1 LVEWRR
7 NVMFSDKLNKAPEGY
22 TFDDFLLLPS
32 ISNIEPK
39 DVNTRSRVSRN
50 YNLNIPI
57 VSSAMDT
64 VTESDMAIALAQEG
78 GLGVI
83 HRNMTIKE
91 QVAEV
96 EKVKSSEDLTIR
108 DVITTS
114 PESSIHEANIIMDM
128 EDVSGLPV
136 VENGII
142 IGIIS
147 RRDIKPIINSDA
159 QKQVR
164 EFMTEEVV
172 TISESTTPEEA
183 LDIAYDNKV
192 ERLPVV
198 QKNRIVGI
206 VTIRDIL
213 ERKKHPY
220 AVRDKEGRFMVAAAT
235 GPFDLERAIAL
246 DNAGADIIAVDVAHA
261 HKPSIIKSAKK
272 MKDNIEA
279 DLLVGNIATR
289 EAAEAL
295 ITGEVDGLKV
305 GIGPGSI
312 CTTRIIA
319 GVGVPQLT
327 AISSVADVA
336 KEHDV
341 PVIGDGGLRYS
352 GDMAKAIAVGAD
364 SVMVGSLLAGTSESP
379 GDVVIM
385 NGRKFKQYR
394 GMGSL
399 GAMTGGSGAGTDR
412 YFQEVKGPMKHA
424 KLVPEGVEGVV
435 PFKGPATEV
444 IFQLMGGLKASMG
457 YSGAINIKEMWE
469 KARFVRITSSGMT
482 ESHPHDLLIT
492 NESPNY
498 PTTRLM

>member
-1 LVEWRR
+1 
-7 NVMFSDKLNKAPEGY
+7 MFSDKLNKAPKGY
-22 TFDDFLLLPS
+22 TFDDFLLVPS
-32 ISNIEPK
+32 ESNIEPK

-50 YNLNIPI
+50 YYLNIPI

-64 VTESDMAIALAQEG
+64 VTEAEMAIALAQEG

-91 QVAEV
+91 QLDEV
-96 EKVKSSEDLTIR
+96 KKVKSSEDLTIR

-114 PESSIHEANIIMDM
+114 PESSIKEANTIMDL

-136 VENGII
+136 VEDGKV

-159 QKQVR
+159 QKKVR

-172 TISESTTPEEA
+172 TISESTSPEEA

-198 QKNRIVGI
+198 KNDRIVGI

-213 ERKKHPY
+213 ERKKHPN
-220 AVRDKEGRFMVAAAT
+220 AVRDKEGRFLVAAAT
-235 GPFDLERAIAL
+235 GPFDMERAIAL
-246 DNAGADIIAVDVAHA
+246 DKAGADIIAVDVAHA

-272 MKDNIEA
+272 MKDEIRA
-279 DLLVGNIATR
+279 DLLVGNIATG
-289 EAAEAL
+289 EAAEAI
-295 ITGEVDGLKV
+295 ITGADVDGLKV

-336 KEHDV
+336 HEHGV
-341 PVIGDGGLRYS
+341 PLIADGGLRYS
-352 GDMAKAIAVGAD
+352 GDVAKAIAIGAD
-364 SVMVGSLLAGTSESP
+364 SVMLGSLLAGTSESP
-379 GDVVIM
+379 GEVVIM

-435 PFKGPATEV
+435 PFKGPANEV

-457 YSGAINIKEMWE
+457 YCGAINIEEMWE
-469 KARFVRITSSGMT
+469 KSRFVRITSSGMT
-482 ESHPHDLLIT
+482 ESHPHDLMIT

>member
-1 LVEWRR
+1 
-7 NVMFSDKLNKAPEGY
+7 MFSDKLNKAPEGY
-22 TFDDFLLLPS
+22 TFDDFLLVPCL
-32 ISNIEPK
+32 SNIEPK
-39 DVNTRSRVSRN
+39 DVGTKSRVSRN
-50 YNLNIPI
+50 YSLNIPV

-64 VTESDMAIALAQEG
+64 VTESAMAIALAQEG

-91 QVAEV
+91 QLAEV
-96 EKVKSSEDLTIR
+96 EKVKRSEELTIR

-114 PESSIHEANIIMDM
+114 PDSSIHEASIMMDM

-136 VENGII
+136 VDNGKV

-159 QKQVR
+159 DKKVR

-172 TISESTTPEEA
+172 TITESATPEEA

-192 ERLPVV
+192 ERLPIVRN
-198 QKNRIVGI
+198 NRIVGI

-213 ERKKHPY
+213 ERKKHPH
-220 AVRDKEGRFMVAAAT
+220 AARDSDGRFLVAAAT

-246 DNAGADIIAVDVAHA
+246 DKAGADIIAMDVAHA
-261 HKPSIIKSAKK
+261 HKPDIIKSAKK
-272 MKDNIEA
+272 MKENIQA
-279 DLLVGNIATR
+279 DLLVGNIATG
-289 EAAEAL
+289 EAAEA
-295 ITGEVDGLKV
+295 IIAGADIDGFKV

-336 KEHDV
+336 HEHGV

-352 GDMAKAIAVGAD
+352 GDVAKAIAVGAD
-364 SVMVGSLLAGTSESP
+364 AVMVGSLLAGTTESP
-379 GDVVIM
+379 GEVVIM

-435 PFKGPATEV
+435 PFKGPVNEV

-457 YSGAINIKEMWE
+457 YSGAANIKEMWE
-469 KARFVRITSSGMT
+469 KAKFVRITSSGMT

>member
-1 LVEWRR
+1 
-7 NVMFSDKLNKAPEGY
+7 MFSDKLNKAQEGY
-22 TFDDFLLLPS
+22 TFDDFLLVPS
-32 ISNIEPK
+32 VSNIEPK
-39 DVNTRSRVSRN
+39 DVDTKSRVSRN
-50 YNLNIPI
+50 YSLNIPI

-64 VTESDMAIALAQEG
+64 VTEAEMAIALAQEG

-96 EKVKSSEDLTIR
+96 EKVKRSEDLTIR

-114 PESSIHEANIIMDM
+114 PESSIKEANIIMDM

-136 VENGII
+136 VENGKI

-159 QKQVR
+159 ENTVR

-172 TISESTTPEEA
+172 TISESTSPEEA
-183 LDIAYDNKV
+183 LDIAYDYKV

-198 QKNRIVGI
+198 QNDRIVGI

-213 ERKKHPY
+213 ERKKHPS
-220 AVRDKEGRFMVAAAT
+220 AVRDKEGRFLVAAAT

-246 DNAGADIIAVDVAHA
+246 DAAGADIIAVDVAHA
-261 HKPSIIKSAKK
+261 HKPNIIKSAKK
-272 MKDNIEA
+272 MKEKIQA
-279 DLLVGNIATR
+279 DLIVGNIATR

-295 ITGEVDGLKV
+295 IAGDVDGLKV

-327 AISSVADVA
+327 AISSVADAA
-336 KEHDV
+336 KEHGV

-352 GDMAKAIAVGAD
+352 GDVAKAIAIGAD

-435 PFKGPATEV
+435 PFKGAASEV

-457 YSGAINIKEMWE
+457 YCGAINIGEMWE

-482 ESHPHDLLIT
+482 ESHPHDLMIT

>member
-1 LVEWRR
+1 
-7 NVMFSDKLNKAPEGY
+7 MFSEKLKKAPEGF
-22 TFDDFLLLPS
+22 TFDDFLLIPS
-32 ISNIEPK
+32 ASSVEPK
-39 DVNTRSRVSRN
+39 DVKTKTRVSRN
-50 YNLNIPI
+50 LEINIPI
-57 VSSAMDT
+57 ISSAMDT
-64 VTESDMAIALAQEG
+64 VTEADMAIAMAQEG

-83 HRNMTIKE
+83 HRNMTINE
-91 QVAEV
+91 QVEEV
-96 EKVKSSEDLTIR
+96 KKVKLSGDLTIR
-108 DVITTS
+108 DVITIRPNASLKETN
-114 PESSIHEANIIMDM
+114 EIMDR
-128 EDVSGLPV
+128 EGISGLPV
-136 VENGII
+136 VQNEEI

-147 RRDIKPIINSDA
+147 RRDIKPILNSGSMR
-159 QKQVR
+159 KVR
-164 EFMTEEVV
+164 EIMTEDVV

-183 LDIAYDNKV
+183 LDIAYENKV

-198 QKNRIVGI
+198 KNNLIVGI

-213 ERKKHPY
+213 ERKKYPN
-220 AVRDKEGRFMVAAAT
+220 ATRDEEGRFLVAAAT

-261 HKPSIIKSAKK
+261 HKPDIIRSARKINE
-272 MKDNIEA
+272 NINA
-279 DLLVGNIATR
+279 DLIMGNIATR
-289 EAAEAL
+289 EAAED
-295 ITGEVDGLKV
+295 IISGDVDGLKV

-327 AISSVADVA
+327 AISNVADLA
-336 KEHDV
+336 KEYDI

-352 GDMAKAIAVGAD
+352 GDLAKAIGVGAD
-364 SVMVGSLLAGTSESP
+364 AVMLGSLLAGTYEAP
-379 GDVVIM
+379 GEVVIM
-385 NGRKFKQYR
+385 NGRKYKQYR

-399 GAMTGGSGAGTDR
+399 GAMTGGAGAGTDR

-435 PFKGPATEV
+435 PYKGATRE
-444 IFQLMGGLKASMG
+444 ILFQLIGGLKASMG
-457 YSGAINIKEMWE
+457 YTGADNVKEMQK
-469 KARFVRITSSGMT
+469 KAKLVRITSSGIT

>member
-1 LVEWRR
+1 MVEWRR
-7 NVMFSDKLNKAPEGY
+7 NVMFSDKLNKAKEGY

-32 ISNIEPK
+32 VSNIEPK
-39 DVNTRSRVSRN
+39 DVKTKSRVSRN

-64 VTESDMAIALAQEG
+64 VTESNMAIALAQEG

-96 EKVKSSEDLTIR
+96 EMVKRSEDLTIR

-114 PESSIHEANIIMDM
+114 PESSIHEASIIMDM

-136 VENGII
+136 VENGIL

-147 RRDIKPIINSDA
+147 RRDIIPIINSDA

-198 QKNRIVGI
+198 QNDRIVGI

-213 ERKKHPY
+213 ECKKHPY
-220 AVRDKEGRFMVAAAT
+220 AVRDKDGRFLVAAAT

-246 DNAGADIIAVDVAHA
+246 DKAGADIIAIDVAHA
-261 HKPSIIKSAKK
+261 HKPSIIKSAKE
-272 MKDNIEA
+272 MKENIEA
-279 DLLVGNIATR
+279 DLIVGNIATS

-295 ITGEVDGLKV
+295 IAGEVDGLKV

-327 AISSVADVA
+327 AISDVADVA
-336 KEHDV
+336 KEHGV
-341 PVIGDGGLRYS
+341 PVLGDGGLRYS
-352 GDMAKAIAVGAD
+352 GDVAKAIAIGAD
-364 SVMVGSLLAGTSESP
+364 SVMLGSLLAGTTESP

-435 PFKGPATEV
+435 PFKGPAREV

-457 YSGAINIKEMWE
+457 YCGAINIEEMWE

-498 PTTRLM
+498 PTTRLI

>member
-1 LVEWRR
+1 
-7 NVMFSDKLNKAPEGY
+7 MFSDKLKKAPEGY
-22 TFDDFLLLPS
+22 TFDDFLMVPS
-32 ISNIEPK
+32 ISNVEPK
-39 DVNTRSRVSRN
+39 DVKTKARVSRN
-50 YNLNIPI
+50 YNLNIPV

-64 VTESDMAIALAQEG
+64 VTEAEMAIALAQEG

-96 EKVKSSEDLTIR
+96 EKVKRSEDLTIR

-114 PESSIHEANIIMDM
+114 PDSSIHEASIIMDM

-136 VENGII
+136 VDNGQV

-159 QKQVR
+159 QKKVR

-172 TISESTTPEEA
+172 TINESTTPEEA

-198 QKNRIVGI
+198 HNNRIVGI

-213 ERKKHPY
+213 ERKKHPN
-220 AVRDKEGRFMVAAAT
+220 AVRDPDGRFLVAAAT
-235 GPFDLERAIAL
+235 GPFDLERAMAL
-246 DNAGADIIAVDVAHA
+246 DKAGADIIAVDVAHA
-261 HKPSIIKSAKK
+261 HKPSIIKSARE
-272 MKDNIEA
+272 MKANIQA
-279 DLLVGNIATR
+279 DLLVGNIATG
-289 EAAEAL
+289 EAAEA
-295 ITGEVDGLKV
+295 IISGADVDGLKV

-336 KEHDV
+336 REHGV
-341 PVIGDGGLRYS
+341 TVIGDGGLRYS
-352 GDMAKAIAVGAD
+352 GDVAKAIAVGAD
-364 SVMVGSLLAGTSESP
+364 AVMVGSLLAGTTESP
-379 GDVVIM
+379 GEVVIM

-435 PFKGPATEV
+435 PFKGPAEEV

-457 YSGAINIKEMWE
+457 YSGAANIPEMWE

>member
-1 LVEWRR
+1 
-7 NVMFSDKLNKAPEGY
+7 MFSDKLNKAPEGF

-32 ISNIEPK
+32 VSNIEPK
-39 DVNTRSRVSRN
+39 DVDTRSRVSRN
-50 YNLNIPI
+50 FSLNIPI

-64 VTESDMAIALAQEG
+64 VTESEMAIALAQEG

-96 EKVKSSEDLTIR
+96 EKVKRSEDLTIR

-136 VENGII
+136 VENGTV

-159 QKQVR
+159 QKKVR

-172 TISESTTPEEA
+172 TINESTTPEEA
-183 LDIAYDNKV
+183 LDIAYENKV
-192 ERLPVV
+192 ERLPIVH
-198 QKNRIVGI
+198 NNHIVGI

-213 ERKKHPY
+213 ERKKHPN
-220 AVRDKEGRFMVAAAT
+220 AVRDSEGRFMVAAAT
-235 GPFDLERAIAL
+235 GPFDHERAIAL
-246 DNAGADIIAVDVAHA
+246 DEAGADIIAVDVAHA
-261 HKPSIIKSAKK
+261 HKPGIIKSAKK
-272 MKDNIEA
+272 MKDSIEA
-279 DLLVGNIATR
+279 DLIVGNIATA

-295 ITGEVDGLKV
+295 ISGDVDGLKV

-327 AISSVADVA
+327 AISAVADVA
-336 KEHDV
+336 KDQGV

-352 GDMAKAIAVGAD
+352 GDVAKAIAVGAD

-379 GDVVIM
+379 GEVVIM

-457 YSGAINIKEMWE
+457 YCGAINIKEMWE

-498 PTTRLM
+498 PTSRLL

>member
-1 LVEWRR
+1 
-7 NVMFSDKLNKAPEGY
+7 MFSDKLKKAPEGY
-22 TFDDFLLLPS
+22 TFDDFLLVPG
-32 ISNIEPK
+32 ISNVEPK
-39 DVNTRSRVSRN
+39 DVETKSKVSRN
-50 YNLNIPI
+50 FSLNIP
-57 VSSAMDT
+57 VVGSAMDT
-64 VTESDMAIALAQEG
+64 VTEANMAIALAQEG

-83 HRNMTIKE
+83 HRNMSIKE
-91 QVAEV
+91 QLAEV
-96 EKVKSSEDLTIR
+96 EKVKRSEELTIR

-114 PESSIHEANIIMDM
+114 PDSSIHEASIMMDM

-136 VENGII
+136 VDEGQV

-159 QKQVR
+159 EKKVR

-172 TISESTTPEEA
+172 TITESATPEEA

-192 ERLPVV
+192 ERLPIVRN
-198 QKNRIVGI
+198 NRIVGI

-213 ERKKHPY
+213 ERKKHPN
-220 AVRDKEGRFMVAAAT
+220 AARDSDGHFLVAAAT

-246 DNAGADIIAVDVAHA
+246 DKAGADIIAMDVAHA
-261 HKPSIIKSAKK
+261 HKPDIIKSAKK
-272 MKDNIEA
+272 MKENIQA
-279 DLLVGNIATR
+279 DLLVGNIATE
-289 EAAEAL
+289 EAAEA
-295 ITGEVDGLKV
+295 IISGADIDGLKV

-336 KEHDV
+336 HEQGV

-352 GDMAKAIAVGAD
+352 GDVAKAIAVGAD
-364 SVMVGSLLAGTSESP
+364 AVMVGSLLAGTTESP

-435 PFKGPATEV
+435 PFKGPVNEV

-457 YSGAINIKEMWE
+457 YSGAANIKQMWE
-469 KARFVRITSSGMT
+469 KAKFVRITSSGMT